1 MRTFEK
7 KEQDF
12 EELGF
17 KTMLETQN
25 EQRTKE
31 ICGLHISAYD
41 DEIQP
46 AITALNSEIEE
57 STHRRHSLWTH
68 LYDRPVPASDAWMLA
83 RGIGIGLLAA
93 LFVVAFVTSAA
104 GHMTTLYLFGLGW
117 FTSAIMGISLTGLT
131 TATGH
136 LAYEKFL
143 GRYERLQA
151 ALVLSALLL
160 CFWGLFQ
167 LAEARSEM
175 VNKMAASN
183 SSQSYVDDAP
193 AEESQA
199 EPNQSASE
207 QQKVQG
213 LLSSA
218 IIKIMIAADLIVGI
232 LLGIIGQMRSD
243 EDYSA
248 WRKLKRISGSLA
260 QMERERKELMS
271 RTEIAS
277 KRCMA
282 GILRASNMHRRSHVP
297 YFRSLRAI
305 LLLPALGIL
314 QISAMP
320 AFSQTIEHHEAILLD
335 VSGSIGGGSAQSQ
348 RFREYLYAA
357 KKLLLTEPPNSRVW
371 VSTITTESFGGV
383 QELLKGRTPDAQ
395 GVFTDDLD
403 RARRQLATSFES
415 RSAGLAPVAA
425 GTDIVGALWHMKTLL
440 ESTSTAD
447 SKRVSKTIWIVS
459 DMMNETPGML
469 MPALIPLGPPKMLEH
484 AKANGLIVPLP
495 GYKIHVIGAAT
506 TGLSPQSWN
515 AIKEFW
521 SLYFQDAGAELVSYS
536 IECSAER

>member
-1 MRTFEK
+1 MRTLEK
-7 KEQDF
+7 ERDF

-46 AITALNSEIEE
+46 AIAAFNSEIEE
-57 STHRRHSLWTH
+57 SIHQRHSLWTH

-83 RGIGIGLLAA
+83 RGVGLGMLAV
-93 LFVVAFVTSAA
+93 LFLVAFVTSAA
-104 GHMTTLYLFGLGW
+104 GHMTTFYLFGLGW
-117 FTSAIMGISLTGLT
+117 FTSGILGISLTGLT
-131 TATGH
+131 SATGH

-143 GRYERLQA
+143 NKYEKAQA
-151 ALVLSALLL
+151 VLVLSALLL

-175 VNKMAASN
+175 VNKMTASN
-183 SSQSYVDDAP
+183 SSQSYVDDVP
-193 AEESQA
+193 SEESQA
-199 EPNQSASE
+199 EPNTNTSQ

-232 LLGIIGQMRSD
+232 LLGIIGKMRSD

-248 WRKLKRISGSLA
+248 WRKLKHISGALA
-260 QMERERKELMS
+260 QMERERNELMS
-271 RTEIAS
+271 RVGIAG

-282 GILRASNMHRRSHVP
+282 GILRASNIPRRSHVP

-314 QISAMP
+314 QFGAVP

-335 VSGSIGGGSAQSQ
+335 VSGSVGGGNAQSQ

-357 KKLLLTEPPNSRVW
+357 KRLLLTEPPNSRIW
-371 VSTITTESFGGV
+371 VSTITTESFGSI

-440 ESTSTAD
+440 ESMAAD

-469 MPALIPLGPPKMLEH
+469 MPALIPLGPQKMLEH
-484 AKANGLIVPLP
+484 AKTNGLIVPLQ
-495 GYKIHVIGAAT
+495 GYKIYVIGAAT
-506 TGLSPQSWN
+506 TGLSPHSWST
-515 AIKEFW
+515 IKEFW
-521 SLYFQDAGAELVSYS
+521 ILYFREAGAELVSYS
-536 IECSAER
+536 VECSVER